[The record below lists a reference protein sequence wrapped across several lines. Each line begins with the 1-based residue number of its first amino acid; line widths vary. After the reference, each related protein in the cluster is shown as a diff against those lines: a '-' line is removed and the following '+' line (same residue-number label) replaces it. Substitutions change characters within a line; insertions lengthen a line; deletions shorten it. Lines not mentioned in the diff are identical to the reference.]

1 MTIRAL
7 QKKDYPVIDL
17 YMKELHGLHVQER
30 PDLFAPLEHPYSEEE
45 FFRIIADE
53 KHITAAVAEEND
65 MVIGFGT
72 AVLKEKSGMI
82 NGLKTA
88 YIDEIFVRK
97 EYRRQGV
104 AAKLLEE
111 IECRA
116 KERGAER
123 IDLMVWEF
131 NEAAIELYR
140 SSGMR
145 PQRYI
150 LEKCL

>member
-1 MTIRAL
+1 MAIRAL

-17 YMKELHGLHVQER
+17 YMQELHGLHVQGR
-30 PDLFAPLEHPYSEEE
+30 PDLFAPVEHPYSEEE

-53 KHITAAVAEEND
+53 KHITIAVVDGND
-65 MVIGFGT
+65 TILGFGT
-72 AVLKEKSGMI
+72 AVLKEQSGMI
-82 NGLKTA
+82 DGLQTA

-104 AAKLLEE
+104 AAKIFAE
-111 IECRA
+111 IERKA

-131 NEAAIELYR
+131 NEAALELYR
-140 SSGMR
+140 SLGMR

-150 LEKCL
+150 LDKQL